1 MYSDLILLHLVLI
14 GLMSSQKH
22 YFNTQRQVNNT
33 VKLWFKKEDLSISN
47 IYKIAESYGWEVNI
61 TFKLKPQGK

>member
-1 MYSDLILLHLVLI
+1 MF
-14 GLMSSQKH
+14 SQKH

-47 IYKIAESYGWEVNI
+47 IYKIAESYGWEVNL